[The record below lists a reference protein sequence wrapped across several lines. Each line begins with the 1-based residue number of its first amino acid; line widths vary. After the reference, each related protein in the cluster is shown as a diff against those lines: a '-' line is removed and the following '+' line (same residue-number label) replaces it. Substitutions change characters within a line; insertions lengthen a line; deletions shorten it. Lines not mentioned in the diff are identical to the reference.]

1 MKQLARKPSALSLVP
16 AAPEPH
22 ETAQS
27 STLND
32 FFDGWLT
39 SVGATLEPSQP
50 ARPRT
55 KTIFSKSP
63 LTSADVMRV
72 IRATVRESAE
82 HRHWPPDVV
91 QTFMRADVIK
101 RKLGE

>member
-1 MKQLARKPSALSLVP
+1 MKQFARKLSALSLVP

-22 ETAQS
+22 ETAQPS
-27 STLND
+27 SLNE

-39 SVGATLEPSQP
+39 SVSSTFGTQP
-50 ARPRT
+50 TRAQS
-55 KTIFSKSP
+55 KTIFGKPP
-63 LTSADVMRV
+63 LTSTDVTRV
-72 IRATVRESAE
+72 LRATVRESSE

-101 RKLGE
+101 RK